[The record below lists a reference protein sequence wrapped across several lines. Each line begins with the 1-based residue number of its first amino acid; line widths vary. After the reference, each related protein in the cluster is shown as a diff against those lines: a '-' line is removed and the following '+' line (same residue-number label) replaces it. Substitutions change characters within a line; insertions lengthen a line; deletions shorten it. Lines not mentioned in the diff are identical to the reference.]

1 MLPEVPAPVT
11 MPFRFAARLRI
22 FSRPPQDLKIT
33 RWNVINQAFAT
44 PLLLLI
50 FGKLRGFGAR
60 TYKP

>member
-1 MLPEVPAPVT
+1 VT